1 MNNIEQNLSEK
12 LSSPIRSREEDEVVV
27 EQPVYKPSNAEC
39 LREYEVSIRFF
50 NRGCLVRVGCQEI
63 AFENIEDARKELN
76 EYLTNT
82 YETKEK
88 WRKILD

>member
-1 MNNIEQNLSEK
+1 MNNAEQDLRR
-12 LSSPIRSREEDEVVV
+12 LREEDEVVA
-27 EQPVYKPSNAEC
+27 QPEYRPSNAES

-88 WRKILD
+88 WRKILN

>member
-1 MNNIEQNLSEK
+1 MNNTEQDLREE
-12 LSSPIRSREEDEVVV
+12 LSSPLRSREEAVVD
-27 EQPVYKPSNAEC
+27 EQPEYKPSNAEC
-39 LREYEVSIRFF
+39 LREYEVSIKFF
-50 NRGCLVRVGCQEI
+50 NRGCLVKVGCQEI

-88 WRKILD
+88 WRKILN